1 MDTDNP
7 IIPCILLVVILCTV
21 VVVATYYYE
30 HQQWSDFA
38 KEHHCKLTQVANSE
52 VNTGFGITNNGNLAT
67 VVTTSPRKKAY
78 LCDDGIT
85 YWREE

>member
-7 IIPCILLVVILCTV
+7 IIPRILLVVILCTV
-21 VVVATYYYE
+21 VVVAKYYE
-30 HQQWSDFA
+30 HKQWSDFA
-38 KEHHCKLTQVANSE
+38 KEHHCKLTQVANGE
-52 VNTGFGITNNGNLAT
+52 VNTGFGITTNGNLAT
-67 VVTTSPRKKAY
+67 VVTTSPRRKAY

>member
-7 IIPCILLVVILCTV
+7 IIPCILLAVILCTV
-21 VVVATYYYE
+21 VVVATYYE

-38 KEHHCKLTQVANSE
+38 KEHHCKLTQVANGE
-52 VNTGFGITNNGNLAT
+52 VNTGFGMTTNGNLAT
-67 VVTTSPRKKAY
+67 VITTSPRKKAY
-78 LCDDGIT
+78 LCNDGIT

>member
-7 IIPCILLVVILCTV
+7 IILCILLVVILCTV
-21 VVVATYYYE
+21 VVAGKCYE
-30 HQQWSDFA
+30 YEQWSDFA
-38 KEHHCKLTQVANSE
+38 KEHHCKLTQVDNGE
-52 VNTGFGITNNGNLAT
+52 VNTGFGITANGNLAT

>member
-7 IIPCILLVVILCTV
+7 MIPCIFLVVIWCTV
-21 VVVATYYYE
+21 VVVAKYYE
-30 HQQWSDFA
+30 HKQWSDFA
-38 KEHHCKLTQVANSE
+38 KEHHCKLTQVANGE
-52 VNTGFGITNNGNLAT
+52 VNTGFGMTTNGNLAT
-67 VVTTSPRKKAY
+67 VITTSPRKKAY

>member
-7 IIPCILLVVILCTV
+7 IIPCILLAVILCTV
-21 VVVATYYYE
+21 VVVATYYE

-38 KEHHCKLTQVANSE
+38 KEHHCKLTQVANGE
-52 VNTGFGITNNGNLAT
+52 VNTGFGITNGNLAT